1 MSKVNL
7 AIIGG
12 GLVGASLALAL
23 QAGARERGWSIVLIE
38 PFAPGNAYQPSYDAR
53 SSALSYGSRQI
64 YERLGLWPAIAERAE
79 PILHIH
85 VSDRGRFGATRLTA
99 IEEGVPALGYVVENA
114 WLGQCLWKALDPEVV
129 RWHCPAEV
137 KTLEAREGG
146 YRLTLDDETQLDCE
160 LAILADGGRS
170 GLREQ
175 LGIAVEQTPY
185 RQTALIANVSPSE
198 AHLGQAF
205 ERFTPSGPMAL
216 LPLPE
221 NRCALIWTRPGK
233 DAERLRGLDDAAFLG
248 ELQAAFGYRLGA
260 FRQVGA
266 RHCYPLHLVEAREQV
281 RPHLVVLGNAAHS
294 LHPIAGQGF
303 NLSLRDTLA
312 LVDALLHDD
321 APLGEFAAL
330 QRYLDGSGVDYRLEA
345 RSMEDIRQGVDF
357 ILQKFGYRQILSSNA
372 DKPGWVRLNG
382 ELAEQDERWAR
393 IDALLE
399 SEVPGLLGVEN
410 QVRVAGSHLR
420 RLERLLADA
429 GLDRQLSFRERG
441 ERIELSGT
449 LDEVQ
454 LSAFYRLQREFQQE
468 FGNRPSLELLSRG
481 KRASGDELEFTVRSV
496 SLGRVPY
503 VVLGDGQKYP
513 VGASTSRGVRIL
525 AIEPESILV
534 ARGKQ
539 RFIIN
544 LKGEV
549 LHDDSL
555 GNATVGR

>member
-1 MSKVNL
+1 
-7 AIIGG
+7 
-12 GLVGASLALAL
+12 
-23 QAGARERGWSIVLIE
+23 
-38 PFAPGNAYQPSYDAR
+38 
-53 SSALSYGSRQI
+53 
-64 YERLGLWPAIAERAE
+64 
-79 PILHIH
+79 
-85 VSDRGRFGATRLTA
+85 
-99 IEEGVPALGYVVENA
+99 
-114 WLGQCLWKALDPEVV
+114 
-129 RWHCPAEV
+129 
-137 KTLEAREGG
+137 
-146 YRLTLDDETQLDCE
+146 
-160 LAILADGGRS
+160 
-170 GLREQ
+170 
-175 LGIAVEQTPY
+175 
-185 RQTALIANVSPSE
+185 
-198 AHLGQAF
+198 
-205 ERFTPSGPMAL
+205 
-216 LPLPE
+216 
-221 NRCALIWTRPGK
+221 
-233 DAERLRGLDDAAFLG
+233 
-248 ELQAAFGYRLGA
+248 
-260 FRQVGA
+260 
-266 RHCYPLHLVEAREQV
+266 
-281 RPHLVVLGNAAHS
+281 
-294 LHPIAGQGF
+294 
-303 NLSLRDTLA
+303 
-312 LVDALLHDD
+312 
-321 APLGEFAAL
+321 
-330 QRYLDGSGVDYRLEA
+330 
-345 RSMEDIRQGVDF
+345 MEDIRQGVDF
-357 ILQKFGYRQILSSNA
+357 ILQKFGYRQILSGNA